1 MPANEHFRCPACRAK
16 LKFGRRPKSRVT
28 CPRCGHQFDYKPTA
42 EGSEGVAQQGVEPGS
57 DPLEPAPARDELGGT
72 AAFGLALKEVT
83 GGSSGSDAEDELDV
97 IDDEGVDASPPAK
110 GHDEYG
116 PATAPLRPRKPVARV
131 SDDPPVTTQRPL
143 SKRLRKWYKRSALSN
158 PSTGGWQIAAGYAGL
173 GVIVLVALLGLW
185 MRGLQS
191 QATSEYRS
199 SYATVYKDSAS
210 NVANLAL
217 TGVFSVGT
225 MFCLPIPYGLWVGS
239 SIGRYAWLF
248 VRGVGYVGWL
258 IILPGILS
266 GCSSG
271 AMVGCMGLLVV
282 TAISNLV
289 GCVLLTTEGTVGRTV
304 FAGVL
309 IVGSELVAI
318 GLFLLSTGGLLQ
330 PTADQ
335 RAANLLAGKWEGVPS
350 VTDVV
355 DSAVGAV
362 AQGRD
367 VNPFAQGLARFVGDK
382 FAQATLSVELELRKT
397 GTAFVRGNTLAMDLP
412 PDSDGTWKILSANA
426 DTAQVEFEVNGKK
439 VEGKIAFRD
448 ANEWTLKLEQL
459 VDPGPQP
466 PADHAQPAAG
476 RPAQVKPESAP
487 PAKKRLTTIV
497 FKRVKG

>member
-1 MPANEHFRCPACRAK
+1 
-16 LKFGRRPKSRVT
+16 
-28 CPRCGHQFDYKPTA
+28 
-42 EGSEGVAQQGVEPGS
+42 
-57 DPLEPAPARDELGGT
+57 LGGT
-72 AAFGLALKEVT
+72 AAFGLALKEAT
-83 GGSSGSDAEDELDV
+83 GGSARDDAGEELDLV
-97 IDDEGVDASPPAK
+97 DDEVVDASLSAK
-110 GHDEYG
+110 GDEEHGEYG

-131 SDDPPVTTQRPL
+131 SDDPPATTQRPL
-143 SKRLRKWYKRSALSN
+143 SKRLRKWYKRSSLSN

-191 QATSEYRS
+191 EASSEYRS

-210 NVANLAL
+210 NVSNLAL

-271 AMVGCMGLLVV
+271 AMVLCMGLLVV
-282 TAISNLV
+282 TAITNLV

-309 IVGSELVAI
+309 IVDSELVAI
-318 GLFLLSTGGLLQ
+318 GLFLLSTGGLLR

-335 RAANLLAGKWEGVPS
+335 RAANLLAGKWEGAPS
-350 VTDVV
+350 VSDVV

-367 VNPFAQGLARFVGDK
+367 VNPLAQGLARFVGNK
-382 FAQATLSVELELRKT
+382 FAQATLSVELELRNT
-397 GTAFVRGNTLAMDLP
+397 GTVFVRGNTAAMDLP

-459 VDPGPQP
+459 VDPSPQP

-476 RPAQVKPESAP
+476 QPTQVKRKSAP
-487 PAKKRLTTIV
+487 PAKKKLTTIV